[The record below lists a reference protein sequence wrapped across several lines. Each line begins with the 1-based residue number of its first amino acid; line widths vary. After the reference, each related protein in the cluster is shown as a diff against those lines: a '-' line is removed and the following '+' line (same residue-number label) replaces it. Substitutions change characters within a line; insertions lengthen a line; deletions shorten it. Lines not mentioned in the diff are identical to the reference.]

1 MKAFNR
7 LKCQSV
13 NSVSQ
18 SCLTLFDLVDSSTPG
33 FPVYH
38 QLLEFTQTHVCW
50 VGDAIHLILCHPL
63 LLPTKV
69 YAITIPKEGKE
80 KNEKNQIWNNGHTE
94 WNKSEKAKYHMASI
108 ISLTYKEM
116 IQMNLFT
123 KQKQTHRFR
132 EWIYGCLRGGGG
144 GIVMEFGIDMCTL
157 LYLNLITNSSYCIA

>member
-1 MKAFNR
+1 MPSISS
-7 LKCQSV
+7 SV
-13 NSVSQ
+13 I
-18 SCLTLFDLVDSSTPG
+18 P
-33 FPVYH
+33 
-38 QLLEFTQTHVCW
+38 
-50 VGDAIHLILCHPL
+50 CHPL

-94 WNKSEKAKYHMASI
+94 WNKSEKAKYHMASL

-157 LYLNLITNSSYCIA
+157 LYLNDNQQFLLYSIGNSAQCYVVDWMLCYHIT

>member
-1 MKAFNR
+1 MLYSRNCWLSFKYS
-7 LKCQSV
+7 SV
-13 NSVSQ
+13 HMSIPNSI
-18 SCLTLFDLVDSSTPG
+18 T
-33 FPVYH
+33 
-38 QLLEFTQTHVCW
+38 
-50 VGDAIHLILCHPL
+50 IPL

-80 KNEKNQIWNNGHTE
+80 NNEKNQIWNNGHTE
-94 WNKSEKAKYHMASI
+94 WNKSEKAKYHMASL

-157 LYLNLITNSSYCIA
+157 LYLNDNQQFLLYSIGNSAQCYVVDWMWCYHITYQCYVVEGS